1 MPRRRV
7 IQRSS
12 GEQSFMADLQ
22 FRTGVGAR
30 HPLGSWAGTRPLG
43 VWITPNRVIVAVALL
58 ALALRLYYLSRPG
71 YLFGVTEYDD
81 GSYLGSAIR
90 LVNGQLPY
98 RDFVFVQPPGIT
110 LLMVPVALVA
120 KVTGTAWGLALG
132 RILTVLAGTVGVAA
146 TGLLVRHRGTLAV
159 LLACGISA
167 VHPESVASAH
177 TVLVEPWLVLF
188 CLIGA
193 LAAFDGNRLADG
205 RRMVWAGVVFGFAGV
220 VESWAIVPVVVVLV
234 LSAARPRRAAAFAL
248 AVAAGFLVPTLPFAA
263 LAPRGFYQSVV
274 VAQIGSRLNAT
285 RIYSLYRVRLMT
297 GLSDILHPAN
307 FVVIGAAVVIIG
319 LAAAGAAAPWWLTR
333 QPPSALDCFAAA
345 TGGLMAV
352 IFLWPPQFHYH
363 FVGFLVPFLALS
375 VALAV
380 SRLLTVLRPWAFRPG
395 LRPGLGV
402 IPRPRLGAAPRPG
415 HWVAIEAVL
424 RPAVAGLAVVGIA
437 VAAVIQVS
445 YERTQQAS
453 VSPSEYAAVRRVIP
467 PGACVLADE
476 VSYLVVADRFLSN
489 VPGCPVIDDGTGVNY
504 ALSHGLSTATGAGRV
519 PSVAALWRSAF
530 VHSQFV
536 WLSYHASKRIPWTPS
551 IASYFHAHF
560 TRVPGLGPG
569 ITLYQRKR

>member
-1 MPRRRV
+1 
-7 IQRSS
+7 
-12 GEQSFMADLQ
+12 MADLQ
-22 FRTGVGAR
+22 FRPGIDAR
-30 HPLGSWAGTRPLG
+30 RALGSWTGARAWGGWT
-43 VWITPNRVIVAVALL
+43 TPNVVIVAVTAL

-90 LVNGQLPY
+90 LVHGQLPY

-110 LLMVPVALVA
+110 LLMVPVALAA
-120 KVTGTAWGLALG
+120 KITGTAWGLALG
-132 RILTVLAGTVGVAA
+132 RILTVLAGTAGVAA
-146 TGLLVRHRGTLAV
+146 AGLLVRHRGTIAV
-159 LLACGISA
+159 LLACGICA

-193 LAAFDGNRLADG
+193 LAAFEGDRLADG
-205 RRMVWAGVVFGFAGV
+205 RRIVWAGVAFGFAGV
-220 VESWAIVPVVVVLV
+220 IESWAIVPVVVVLA

-263 LAPRGFYQSVV
+263 LAPRGFYSSVV

-285 RIYSLYRVRLMT
+285 RIYSLYRIRLMI
-297 GLSDILHPAN
+297 GLSDILHPPN
-307 FVVIGAAVVIIG
+307 FVVIGTTVLVIG
-319 LAAAGAAAPWWLTR
+319 LVAAGVGAGWRLTR
-333 QPPSALDCFAAA
+333 RRPVALDCFAAA
-345 TGGLMAV
+345 AGGLMAV

-380 SRLLTVLRPWAFRPG
+380 SRLLGAARPLAIRPG
-395 LRPGLGV
+395 LRPGLGS
-402 IPRPRLGAAPRPG
+402 IPRPRLGTAPRPG
-415 HWVAIEAVL
+415 HWVAIETAA
-424 RPAVAGLAVVGIA
+424 RRAVAAGAVVGIA

-476 VSYLVVADRFLSN
+476 VSYLVVADRFLSD

-504 ALSHGLSTATGAGRV
+504 ALSGGLSTATGAGRV

-551 IASYFHAHF
+551 IAGYFHAHF
-560 TRVPGLGPG
+560 TLVHGLGAG
-569 ITLYQRKR
+569 ITLYQRRR

>member
-1 MPRRRV
+1 
-7 IQRSS
+7 
-12 GEQSFMADLQ
+12 MADLQ
-22 FRTGVGAR
+22 FRTGTEAR
-30 HPLGSWAGTRPLG
+30 RPLGSWTGARAWGTR
-43 VWITPNRVIVAVALL
+43 ITPNRVIVAVAML

-90 LVNGQLPY
+90 LVHGQLPY

-110 LLMVPVALVA
+110 LLMAPVALVA

-132 RILTVLAGTVGVAA
+132 RILTVLAGTAGVAA
-146 TGLLVRHRGTLAV
+146 TGLLVRHRGSLAV
-159 LLACGISA
+159 LFAGGICA

-193 LAAFDGNRLADG
+193 LAAFDGDRLADG
-205 RRMVWAGVVFGFAGV
+205 RRIVGAGVAFGFAGV
-220 VESWAIVPVVVVLV
+220 IESWAIVPVVVILV
-234 LSAARPRRAAAFAL
+234 LSAARPRRAVAFAL
-248 AVAAGFLVPTLPFAA
+248 AVAAGFGIPTLPFAA

-274 VAQIGSRLNAT
+274 VAQIGGRLNAT

-307 FVVIGAAVVIIG
+307 FVVIGATALIIG
-319 LAAAGAAAPWWLTR
+319 LVLAGATVPWRLTR
-333 QPPSALDCFAAA
+333 QPPPALDCFAAA
-345 TGGLMAV
+345 AGGLMAV

-380 SRLLTVLRPWAFRPG
+380 SRLLTVLRPLAFRPG
-395 LRPGLGV
+395 LRPGLGA
-402 IPRPRLGAAPRPG
+402 IPRPRLGEAPRPG

-424 RPAVAGLAVVGIA
+424 RRGVAAVAVSGIA
-437 VAAVIQVS
+437 VATVIQVS

-453 VSPSEYAAVRRVIP
+453 VRPSEYAAVRRVIP

-476 VSYLVVADRFLSN
+476 VSYLVAADRFGSD

-504 ALSHGLSTATGAGRV
+504 ALSHGLNTATGAARV
-519 PSVAALWRSAF
+519 PSVVALWRSAF
-530 VHSQFV
+530 VHAQFV
-536 WLSYHASKRIPWTPS
+536 WVSYHASKRIPWTPS
-551 IASYFHAHF
+551 ITGYFHAHF
-560 TRVPGLGPG
+560 TRVHGLGPG
-569 ITLYQRKR
+569 ITLYRRRR